1 MIKWKYSI
9 SDLPV
14 NIKPCHLY
22 RLFFI
27 EVFVFL
33 TYCDKIFEKKKNH
46 EKIVKMNVF
55 HDKTCLCKDNIN
67 DIPNSNVNA
76 FTLKMAFLWCH
87 ILLILIGWNLHTTL
101 GMLACDCLMEISQ
114 TQSGNHASSRSA
126 FIQLVSNWVCACTK
140 KKCHYNKH
148 QGTIITVM
156 KLKNIKCIP
165 IKPEKITVKSGV

>member
-33 TYCDKIFEKKKNH
+33 NYCENFFEKKTQNMKH
-46 EKIVKMNVF
+46 RKKWMSTIIK
-55 HDKTCLCKDNIN
+55 LAKDNIN

-76 FTLKMAFLWCH
+76 FTLKMDFLWCH
-87 ILLILIGWNLHTTL
+87 ILFILIGWNLHTTL
-101 GMLACDCLMEISQ
+101 GVLACDCLMEISQ
-114 TQSGNHASSRSA
+114 IQSGNHASSRSA
-126 FIQLVSNWVCACTK
+126 FIQLVNNWVCACTK
-140 KKCHYNKH
+140 KK
-148 QGTIITVM
+148 M
-156 KLKNIKCIP
+156 PL
-165 IKPEKITVKSGV
+165 